1 MNITLFS
8 FFSGI
13 GLLDLGFQDEGFR
26 IVLVNELYA
35 PFLKA
40 YEFTRK
46 EMKIQEPAYGY
57 DASNI
62 VHFLEGKKK
71 QCLKQYIGEVRAKG
85 NIVGFIGGPPCPD
98 FSVGGKNRGIEGEN
112 GILSQT
118 YSDLIRMFKPD
129 FFFFENVKGLW
140 ATYRHKLFYSELKKS
155 IQFSGY
161 LTTEKLINSIEYCV
175 PQDRRRIFFFGITYG
190 LSKDMGLQINTDSY
204 EIIPEEL
211 FNWGENAQYPGRKA
225 FQFSWPKRNRF
236 ENLSELPAPTNVPLE
251 LTVEH
256 WFRKNDVNNHPNSEH
271 YFKPRAGL
279 VRFLSIDEGD
289 TNRKSFKR
297 LHRWRYSP
305 TAAYGHNEV
314 HLHPY
319 KPRRLSVAEALAIQS
334 LPPQFEL
341 PPDMTLTDMF
351 QSVGNGVP
359 FLASK
364 MVARSIKEF
373 LLSRTTNADISG
385 VENTVAESTDNY
397 PHTAQSRPISR

>member
-1 MNITLFS
+1 MNISLFS
-8 FFSGI
+8 FFSGA
-13 GLLDLGFQDEGFR
+13 GLLDLGFQDEGFN
-26 IVLVNELYA
+26 IVFVNEIYQ
-35 PFLKA
+35 PFLRA

-46 EMKIQEPAYGY
+46 RLDIQGPAYGY
-57 DASNI
+57 DGSSVAD
-62 VHFLEGKKK
+62 FLAGKKK
-71 QCLKQYIGEVRAKG
+71 QRLVQHIQEVRRQG

-98 FSVGGKNRGIEGEN
+98 FSAGGKNRGIDGQN

-140 ATYRHKLFYSELKKS
+140 ATNRHRLFYDGLKKS

-161 LTTEKLINSIEYCV
+161 ITTEKLVNSIEYCV
-175 PQDRRRIFFFGITYG
+175 PQDRRRIFFMGIMHSFSTDLG
-190 LSKDMGLQINTDSY
+190 LEIETDT
-204 EIIPEEL
+204 IPEEL
-211 FNWGENAQYPGRKA
+211 FDWGKYARYPDHKA
-225 FQFSWPKRNRF
+225 FQFPWPGRNKF
-236 ENLSELPAPTNVPLE
+236 ENLSELSAPADVPLE

-256 WFRKNDVNNHPNSEH
+256 WFRKNETTSHPNSEH
-271 YFKPRAGL
+271 YFKPRAAL
-279 VRFLSIDEGD
+279 TRFLTIEEGD
-289 TNRKSFKR
+289 TKRKSFKR

-334 LPPQFEL
+334 VPKQFEL
-341 PPDMTLTDMF
+341 PPEMTLTDMF

-364 MVARSIKEF
+364 MVARSIREF
-373 LLSRTTNADISG
+373 LLPGAVHSEAPPRESI
-385 VENTVAESTDNY
+385 TV
-397 PHTAQSRPISR
+397 RP